1 MSQHKANNKKNSI
14 VGKAIQ
20 KYGYDNFDAEVIDEA
35 ETVEELNKKEIYWIG
50 YYKSL
55 VPNGYNIEIGG
66 KNAPNSEEI
75 RQKISIANKGRFLGE
90 KSSKSKKVYKF
101 SLDGELIEEYGS
113 VREAS
118 RENNISNSQIASVCR
133 GEHFIAKGY
142 RWSYNKNILPPLPNK
157 SARII
162 NYNGVSHNI
171 KDWSKKLNIPYQTLL
186 RRITAGW
193 DIEKAFNEPIMISKR
208 NKR

>member
-1 MSQHKANNKKNSI
+1 M
-14 VGKAIQ
+14 
-20 KYGYDNFDAEVIDEA
+20 
-35 ETVEELNKKEIYWIG
+35 
-50 YYKSL
+50 
-55 VPNGYNIEIGG
+55 
-66 KNAPNSEEI
+66 
-75 RQKISIANKGRFLGE
+75 
-90 KSSKSKKVYKF
+90 F
-101 SLDGELIEEYGS
+101 SLSGDFIKEYGS
-113 VREAS
+113 VREAG
-118 RENNISNSQIASVCR
+118 RKNKISSSQIASVCR

-162 NYNGVSHNI
+162 TYNGVSHNI

-186 RRITAGW
+186 RRITTGW